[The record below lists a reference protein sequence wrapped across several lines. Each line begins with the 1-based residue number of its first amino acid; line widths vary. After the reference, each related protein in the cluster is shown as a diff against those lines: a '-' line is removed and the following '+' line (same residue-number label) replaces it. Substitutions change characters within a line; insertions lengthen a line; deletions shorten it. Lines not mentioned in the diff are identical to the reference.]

1 MQKIEFN
8 WVLFLI
14 CLTLCTMILLYIEFD
29 KQKKQMYD
37 KFNTQQADIDELF
50 LRTDELFKKQKERGN
65 AL

>member
-29 KQKKQMYD
+29 KQKKQMHD